1 MSAPADWLLELGHTR
16 LKITR
21 RLPDGGLDDVAAMVP
36 SDFVEW
42 LSASLERAGARF
54 WLAAVP
60 DEDGARVITT
70 PLESAGARWTRI
82 ATGRPELPVA
92 PSYAGLGVDRWL
104 AVQPLWRKLRRAF
117 CLVDCGSA
125 LTIDLVDEYGRHRGG
140 WIAPGIETAR
150 RGLLAVAPVLR
161 RDPPAEPARLAP
173 ATDTALAIENGLLLQ
188 QAGAIRLALEQAAR
202 LDGLGPAPELVL
214 TGGAAGPLQFAL
226 DSARV
231 EPDLVLKG
239 LAIAAQRMES
249 Q

>member
-1 MSAPADWLLELGHTR
+1 VSAPADWLLELGHTR
-16 LKITR
+16 LKLAR
-21 RLPDGGLDDVAAMVP
+21 RQPDGGLADVAAMAPVGFT
-36 SDFVEW
+36 SW
-42 LSASLERAGARF
+42 LSVQQDLAGARF

-60 DEDGARVITT
+60 DEDAVRVITA
-70 PLESAGARWTRI
+70 PLEQAGARWTRI
-82 ATGRPELPVA
+82 VTGRPELPVA

-104 AVQPLWRKLRRAF
+104 AVQPLWRALRRGF

-125 LTIDLVDEYGRHRGG
+125 LTIDLVDDHGRHRGG
-140 WIAPGIETAR
+140 WIVPGLETAR

-161 RDPPAEPARLAP
+161 RDPPAESVQLAP
-173 ATDTALAIENGLLLQ
+173 VADTARAIENGLLLQ
-188 QAGAIRLALEQAAR
+188 QAGTIRLALEQAAR

-239 LAIAAQRMES
+239 LAIATQRTKS